1 MDGQCFVLRGSDG
14 VGVRIPGDSA
24 LQRRS
29 AVLTGMKD
37 CLCGSSSS
45 SSSSSETIF
54 EAATVGSRAVEDLM
68 HLLREVELSH
78 TLEMSSERLVDALMC
93 ANYLGVTFDSSLLV
107 KVEWLVLVHTDA
119 DTDTD
124 TPEYTVT
131 ADKYKAREYPLAL
144 AHKWLELA
152 RLVPEVIGRLSTFS
166 TMWSTLSL
174 AKTAEAAAEFLAALE
189 LVIAARVATILG
201 SLRMP
206 PSPSDASWAAAEAL
220 MEVLVGGHR
229 GRRGMAVPALVCSN
243 LFRIVGACYRSS
255 KASEVLRRLVTP
267 AIAGATGDILDG
279 LFAASVTHP
288 SSVETCPD
296 LALAVAE
303 RRDGFKN
310 ATRLTSDD
318 VVAGAFDL
326 WVHLHEQEQQQ
337 GVAAARLL
345 RQVCPKMVLK
355 LAMNKCHPL
364 IPDVLVC
371 CLPDATSRVKVVCE
385 VLESTDV
392 TPENVDVITTVLD
405 VGCAG
410 CPGRSMDKRRLL
422 TLLKR
427 NLDPVKGIWSPVDRH
442 SVVVIERILQ
452 AVGDD
457 VAVLDVLV
465 DTINRI
471 PSPVRAGRDDSDEW
485 RGLAE
490 LLRKIFENTDKD
502 RHCNRFRI
510 ALCAA
515 KLRSD
520 VLLQTLGKFDQQT
533 LGKFDQNREK
543 GQKRQR
549 KN

>member
-1 MDGQCFVLRGSDG
+1 
-14 VGVRIPGDSA
+14 
-24 LQRRS
+24 
-29 AVLTGMKD
+29 
-37 CLCGSSSS
+37 
-45 SSSSSETIF
+45 
-54 EAATVGSRAVEDLM
+54 
-68 HLLREVELSH
+68 
-78 TLEMSSERLVDALMC
+78 
-93 ANYLGVTFDSSLLV
+93 
-107 KVEWLVLVHTDA
+107 
-119 DTDTD
+119 
-124 TPEYTVT
+124 
-131 ADKYKAREYPLAL
+131 
-144 AHKWLELA
+144 
-152 RLVPEVIGRLSTFS
+152 
-166 TMWSTLSL
+166 MWSTLSL

-206 PSPSDASWAAAEAL
+206 PSPSDASRATSEAL
-220 MEVLVGGHR
+220 MEVLVGG
-229 GRRGMAVPALVCSN
+229 RRGPSGKAIAALVCSN
-243 LFRIVGACYRSS
+243 LFRIVGACSDAS
-255 KASEVLRRLVTP
+255 KGRGEASEGRGEVLRRLVTP

-279 LFAASVTHP
+279 LFAASVAHP

-310 ATRLTSDD
+310 AIRLTSDD
-318 VVAGAFDL
+318 VVVGAFDL
-326 WVHLHEQEQQQ
+326 WVHLQQQQEQ

-364 IPDVLVC
+364 IPDVVVC
-371 CLPDATSRVKVVCE
+371 CLPDAASRVKVVCE
-385 VLESTDV
+385 VLESTDL

-442 SVVVIERILQ
+442 SVAVVERILQ

-520 VLLQTLGKFDQQT
+520 VLLQTLGNFGQQT
-533 LGKFDQNREK
+533 LGKFDQNREN